1 MEKTGGTGRRMLAAF
16 IALSMVSLFA
26 DMTYEGARSV
36 IGPYIRLLGGTLLV
50 AGGLSLGELVSYA
63 ARTLSGLILQ
73 EKGTPRLYW
82 TLIFAGYTVNLGAVP
97 LLALAGHWWVA
108 YTLMILERAGKGLRV
123 PPRDVILAETG
134 SRLGAQRLYAVHE
147 ALDQAGAVLGPLIVA
162 WTAERAGIRTGL
174 AVLLIPALA
183 ALTLLYTAYTLYPEP
198 LEARAAS
205 RGKEAPGGWRASR
218 IARLA
223 LAGVGLSFAALPVW
237 PVLSYGRSPVEAS
250 TLYALAM
257 LADAL
262 AALAAGIVGSRLG
275 GLEALILPVA
285 SAVSGVMGGLLLAG
299 SLEGR
304 ESVLLGVALWGA
316 TMGLYEVYSKS
327 SVILLSREGERA
339 GMFALLGLYMGLA
352 YLASGLTYSLLA
364 GHTGLLLAAP
374 IAYSTLGGAMLAYA
388 LSRAII

>member
-1 MEKTGGTGRRMLAAF
+1 MGKPGVTGRRVLAAF

-63 ARTLSGLILQ
+63 ARTLSGLALQ
-73 EKGTPRLYW
+73 ARGTPRLYW
-82 TLIFAGYTVNLGAVP
+82 ALIFAGYTVNLGAVP

-147 ALDQAGAVLGPLIVA
+147 VLDQAGAVLGPLIVA
-162 WTAERAGIRTGL
+162 WTAQKSGIKTGL
-174 AVLLIPALA
+174 AVLLVPALT
-183 ALTLLYTAYTLYPEP
+183 ALTLLYAAYTLYPEP

-205 RGKEAPGGWRASR
+205 RRSRAPVVRGASR

-223 LAGVGLSFAALPVW
+223 LAGIGLSFAALPVW
-237 PVLSYGRSPVEAS
+237 PVLSYSRSPVEAS

-262 AALAAGIVGSRLG
+262 AALAAGILGSRLG
-275 GLEALILPVA
+275 GSEALILPVA
-285 SAVSGVMGGLLLAG
+285 SAVSGVTGGMLLAG
-299 SLEGR
+299 LLNGR
-304 ESVLLGVALWGA
+304 ESILLVVSLWGS
-316 TMGLYEVYSKS
+316 TMGLYEVYGKS
-327 SVILLSREGERA
+327 SVILLSRMGERA

-364 GHTGLLLAAP
+364 DHTRLLLAAP
-374 IAYSTLGGAMLAYA
+374 IVYSTLGGAVLAYA